1 MLRIAKKRIRVVS
14 VPETNDIVN
23 EGEIPEFSS
32 QEMLSL
38 ALNPNKRGKQVPVSK
53 LKDIGSKVTSTR
65 NLGVQSPSVQSG
77 KYTEIDGSKRGLSYK
92 EHVAQFGNISR
103 TANSARM
110 GPRSSEG
117 DVEIAEHRKLIQ
129 RDIEAALI
137 LMQLSNGNSGFLKT
151 KMQSPSSKGACLI
164 QRNQN
169 RRKVGSGSTWPRLEY
184 MNSDVVEQDNLYK
197 RFGKIGTKGL
207 SLLKLKK
214 AAEGTYLGRQV
225 ELDYHCIKA
234 EKVLEESELPISSL
248 KRKELPKSSLKKCG
262 LKKVKAE
269 PGSFGGSTAYSSYS
283 VSEVGNSTVQ
293 EPKPFKKLQFNS
305 RCPTA
310 HTGFSFSIIH
320 FLSSIRTA
328 MVTPDGKDD
337 PSAFSKYP
345 AKSNPKSVSRNHE
358 RKGISN
364 SQGEQKSLPCLTLHE
379 IVEHVRLNPGDPCI
393 LEAREPLH
401 ELVRGALTIFSSTTA
416 PLGAKAWK
424 ALILYSKFNK
434 SWSWIGPVTIKPHNH
449 MKETVSS
456 EAWGLP
462 SRTLLKLVSSF
473 ADWLKIA
480 QESLQK
486 IGDLPA
492 PPLTLMHRTVNVKE
506 RLREV
511 RPRKTVATISRCP
524 KEIRDYFRKEE
535 AIRYFVPERA
545 FSYTA
550 LDGGK
555 STVAPLRRCSGKPSL
570 KCREHF
576 MLKADRPPNITVLSL
591 VRDAAARLPGGMG
604 TRADVCVLIR
614 DSQYIVEE
622 ISEEQLNQVVSGA
635 LDRLH
640 YEHDPC
646 VQFNGERR
654 LWFYLHGD
662 REEDDFEYDAT
673 LSTKKRRR
681 QREIP

>member
-1 MLRIAKKRIRVVS
+1 
-14 VPETNDIVN
+14 
-23 EGEIPEFSS
+23 
-32 QEMLSL
+32 
-38 ALNPNKRGKQVPVSK
+38 
-53 LKDIGSKVTSTR
+53 
-65 NLGVQSPSVQSG
+65 
-77 KYTEIDGSKRGLSYK
+77 
-92 EHVAQFGNISR
+92 
-103 TANSARM
+103 M

-117 DVEIAEHRKLIQ
+117 GVEIAEHRKPIQ
-129 RDIEAALI
+129 KDTEAALI
-137 LMQLSNGNSGFLKT
+137 LMQLSNGNSGLLKT
-151 KMQSPSSKGACLI
+151 MMQSPSSKGACLS

-184 MNSDVVEQDNLYK
+184 MNNDVVEQDNLYK
-197 RFGKIGTKGL
+197 RYGKFGTKGL

-214 AAEGTYLGRQV
+214 AAERTYMGRQV
-225 ELDYHCIKA
+225 ELDYHCIKS
-234 EKVLEESELPISSL
+234 EKVLEEIELPISSL
-248 KRKELPKSSLKKCG
+248 KRKKLPKSSLEKCG

-269 PGSFGGSTAYSSYS
+269 PGSFKGSIAYSSFS

-310 HTGFSFSIIH
+310 HTGLSFSIMR
-320 FLSSIRTA
+320 FLSAIRMA
-328 MVTPDGKDD
+328 MITPDAKDD

-345 AKSNPKSVSRNHE
+345 GKSNPKSVSRYHE

-364 SQGEQKSLPCLTLHE
+364 SQGEQRSLPCLTMQE
-379 IVEHVRLNPGDPCI
+379 IVECVRLNPGDPCI
-393 LEAREPLH
+393 LEAREPLQ

-416 PLGAKAWK
+416 PLDANAWK
-424 ALILYSKFNK
+424 AFTLYSKFNK
-434 SWSWIGPVTIKPHNH
+434 SWSWIGPVAIEPHNH
-449 MKETVSS
+449 MKDAVSL

-462 SRTLLKLVSSF
+462 SRTFLKLVNSF

-480 QESLQK
+480 QESWSWIGPVAIEPHNHMKDAVSLEAWGLPSRTFLKLVKSFADWLKIAQDSLQK

-492 PPLTLMHRTVNVKE
+492 TPLTLMHQTVNVKE

-511 RPRKTVATISRCP
+511 RSRKAVATISGCP

-535 AIRYFVPERA
+535 AVRYFVPERA

-550 LDGGK
+550 LDGRK
-555 STVAPLRRCSGKPSL
+555 STVAPLRRCSGKQSL

-591 VRDAAARLPGGMG
+591 VRDAAARLPAGMG
-604 TRADVCVLIR
+604 TRADVSVLIG

-646 VQFNGERR
+646 VQFSGERR

-662 REEDDFEYDAT
+662 RQEDDFEYDAT